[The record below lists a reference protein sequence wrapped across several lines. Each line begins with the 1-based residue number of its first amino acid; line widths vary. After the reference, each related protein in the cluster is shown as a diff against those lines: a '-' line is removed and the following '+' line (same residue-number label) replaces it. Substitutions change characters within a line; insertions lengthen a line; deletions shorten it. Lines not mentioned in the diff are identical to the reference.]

1 MIIGGYMKF
10 IDFDISKAKELFV
23 RNEVYD
29 IMLHNGIVQE
39 DVVLFSFDGENLET
53 IYKFSNLD
61 GDFWETSAVKMYR
74 IKKEH

>member
-1 MIIGGYMKF
+1 
-10 IDFDISKAKELFV
+10 
-23 RNEVYD
+23 
-29 IMLHNGIVQE
+29 MLHNGTVQE

>member
-1 MIIGGYMKF
+1 MKF
-10 IDFDISKAKELFV
+10 IDFDISKVKELFV
-23 RNEVYD
+23 RNAVFD
-29 IMLHNGIVQE
+29 IMLHDGAVHE

-61 GDFWETSAVKMYR
+61 GDFWEARTVKMYR